1 MEEQYIDL
9 IQKLQNCKGIGALIE
24 TMQTNINIID
34 EGFIFFLDTKI
45 KNAEGEKNQ
54 KLVGSLS
61 YIKEVMSVLSQG
73 NSQENVNEEESGR
86 PWWKWW

>member
-24 TMQTNINIID
+24 TMQTNIDVVD
-34 EGFIFFLDTKI
+34 EGFISFLDTKI
-45 KNAEGEKNQ
+45 KDAEEEKNQ

-73 NSQENVNEEESGR
+73 NSQEKVNKEESSR
-86 PWWKWW
+86 PWWKFW